1 MVDGCPDIHLVDT
14 VHVMRT
20 RIAYP
25 GRLYVRFFLVS
36 PLYLGFLPD
45 DDISPTRDAPVRC
58 VRGSSR
64 GSSC

>member
-25 GRLYVRFFLVS
+25 GRLYVWFFLVS
-36 PLYLGFLPD
+36 PLFGFP
-45 DDISPTRDAPVRC
+45 PR
-58 VRGSSR
+58 
-64 GSSC
+64 